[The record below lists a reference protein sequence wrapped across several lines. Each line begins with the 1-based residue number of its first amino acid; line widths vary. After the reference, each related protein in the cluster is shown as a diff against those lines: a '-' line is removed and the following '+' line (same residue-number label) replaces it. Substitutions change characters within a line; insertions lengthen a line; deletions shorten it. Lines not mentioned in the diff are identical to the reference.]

1 MGLDSKVLVWLQLK
15 ATGLDRKQGRQ
26 ELRSQTNR
34 GEAKKKKSNLKEMSA
49 TSNHCV
55 LASPPHRTPL
65 LLTYTDR
72 RASAP
77 TLCLQAANVSA
88 GSLRAR

>member
-34 GEAKKKKSNLKEMSA
+34 GEAKKKKEQLERDVSNIKSLCFS
-49 TSNHCV
+49 
-55 LASPPHRTPL
+55 LSPTQNTTVAHL
-65 LLTYTDR
+65 H
-72 RASAP
+72 
-77 TLCLQAANVSA
+77 
-88 GSLRAR
+88 